1 MNIDIK
7 HLAKLSRLKFSP
19 EEEAKFSGE
28 MEKIVEMVE
37 KLPNLDASG
46 TLIDPNNP
54 MTLRKDTVEN
64 SPNRKEL
71 LQNAPDVQAG
81 CIVVPKVVE

>member
-1 MNIDIK
+1 MNIDIR

-28 MEKIVEMVE
+28 MEKIVELVE

-46 TLIDPNNP
+46 PLIDPSNP
-54 MTLRKDTVEN
+54 MTLRPDRVEN
-64 SPNRKEL
+64 KPNRNEL
-71 LQNAPDVQAG
+71 LQNAPETQAG

>member
-37 KLPNLDASG
+37 KPESG
-46 TLIDPNNP
+46 RQRHFDRP
-54 MTLRKDTVEN
+54 
-64 SPNRKEL
+64 
-71 LQNAPDVQAG
+71 Q
-81 CIVVPKVVE
+81 

>member
-54 MTLRKDTVEN
+54 RTLRKDTVEN

-71 LQNAPDVQAG
+71 LQNAPEVQAG